1 MLRLMQ
7 VAQDL
12 KELKVPK
19 WPFFLG
25 DAIMLGLAYYI
36 YWQRGKLPLDRWE
49 LTALGVCAGL
59 GALLGILPYLLEY
72 RAVLKY
78 GALVKLIETSS
89 LCAASEKITGLES
102 CVAQITS
109 ASEFLQSAQARAD
122 KTAGLAK
129 EITDRMSA
137 EAREFTA
144 FLQKT
149 NDSEKAT
156 LRLEVE
162 KLRRAEAEWLGVL
175 IHMLDHVFAITRAA
189 ERSGQEKL
197 ISQLNQ
203 FQNACREAAR
213 RVGLSAVLAATGEG
227 FDAQRHQS
235 PDGKEVA
242 NGAII
247 GEMLATGYTF
257 QGKLIRPVVV
267 RIQETLEATIAE
279 PSKNTVE
286 KESPQSELSL
296 GSGSPAT

>member
-1 MLRLMQ
+1 MQ

-36 YWQRGKLPLDRWE
+36 YWQAGQLPLDRSE
-49 LTALGVCAGL
+49 LTALVICAAL
-59 GALLGILPYLLEY
+59 GTLLGILPYLLEY

-102 CVAQITS
+102 CVAQIACVTDS
-109 ASEFLQSAQARAD
+109 LQTAQARAD

-129 EITDRMSA
+129 EITDRIAA
-137 EAREFTA
+137 EAREFSA
-144 FLQKT
+144 FLQKA

-156 LRLEVE
+156 LRLESE

-175 IHMLDHVFAITRAA
+175 VHILDHIFALTRAA

-197 ISQLNQ
+197 ITQLRQ
-203 FQNACREAAR
+203 FENACRESAR
-213 RVGLSAVLAATGEG
+213 RVGLSPVVATQGET
-227 FDAQRHQS
+227 FDGQRHQS
-235 PDGKEVA
+235 FEKKEVA
-242 NGAII
+242 SGATI
-247 GEMLATGYTF
+247 GDVVASGYTF
-257 QGKLIRPVVV
+257 QGKLIRPVMVRVQEQESPTVV
-267 RIQETLEATIAE
+267 GEQKQDVTE
-279 PSKNTVE
+279 SD
-286 KESPQSELSL
+286 SPQSELSL
-296 GSGSPAT
+296 GSTPRG